1 MEIVIENLPGLNDV
15 APAPE
20 ETVAEEALAT
30 NIDRLA
36 DEVTTQQSE
45 SAAPAENVGPT
56 ENVGHVK
63 QAGPTES
70 VGHVRQVRQVRPNQ
84 QPQPNQQLQP
94 DQQAQPTR
102 HPTTYMPLPD
112 NDNNS
117 TPIFLN
123 RIRTGFWDLPEI
135 AFD

>member
-36 DEVTTQQSE
+36 DEVTTQQAE
-45 SAAPAENVGPT
+45 AAAPAES
-56 ENVGHVK
+56 
-63 QAGPTES
+63 AGQVRPTES
-70 VGHVRQVRQVRPNQ
+70 AGQVRQVGQVR
-84 QPQPNQQLQP
+84 L
-94 DQQAQPTR
+94 DQQTVQQTQPTH
-102 HPTTYMPLPD
+102 HPATYMPLPD

-135 AFD
+135 AFN